1 MRDGGEPPIRRVL
14 RPDHCEENR
23 ATRNLAETEKRQEV
37 WAIKGA
43 DARERGRGTLEK
55 HRVSDSREEGE

>member
-23 ATRNLAETEKRQEV
+23 ATRNLAEQR
-37 WAIKGA
+37 KGRKCGRSRA
-43 DARERGRGTLEK
+43 DARERGRELWKIQSE
-55 HRVSDSREEGE
+55 

>member
-1 MRDGGEPPIRRVL
+1 MGVN
-14 RPDHCEENR
+14 RPSVESSDLTTARKIVPHATSPNR
-23 ATRNLAETEKRQEV
+23 EKAGSVGDQ
-37 WAIKGA
+37 GA